1 MLAFSIRATSEL
13 GEWCADHVWR
23 LALKDEEA
31 RKIERKTERLREA
44 RSCKKVDAELDRIR
58 KAQQSVDQWDFLE
71 APNSNLPNNV
81 SSKVSLLNQY
91 LQLIFRRSLNTRCIV
106 FVNRRYTAR
115 ILAEMFSRIDIP
127 NLRLG
132 LLIGTRPGD
141 AGDVKISFR
150 QQVLTLRDFKEGSIN
165 CLVGSPGFLPFLCC

>member
-1 MLAFSIRATSEL
+1 MSATSEL
-13 GEWCADHVWR
+13 GEWCADHMWR

-31 RKIERKTERLREA
+31 RKIERKTERLYMTAREP
-44 RSCKKVDAELDRIR
+44 RFSKVVDVELDRIR
-58 KAQQSVDQWDFLE
+58 KAQQFVEQWDFLE
-71 APNSNLPNNV
+71 TPNANLPNNI

-91 LQLIFRRSLNTRCIV
+91 LQLIFKKSSNTRCIV
-106 FVNRRYTAR
+106 FVKRRYTAR
-115 ILAEMFSRIDIP
+115 ILAEMFSSIEIP

-150 QQVLTLRDFKEGSIN
+150 QQVLTLRDFKEGRIN
-165 CLVGSPGFLPFLCC
+165 CLVGSTGFLPFLSC